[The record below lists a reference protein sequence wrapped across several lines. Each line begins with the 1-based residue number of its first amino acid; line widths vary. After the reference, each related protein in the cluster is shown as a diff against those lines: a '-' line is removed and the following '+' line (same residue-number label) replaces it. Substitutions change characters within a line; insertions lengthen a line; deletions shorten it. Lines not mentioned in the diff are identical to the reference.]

1 MKWYLSKTFWFN
13 AITLIVSLAA
23 ELSEIF
29 PVRENPKLYITVITV
44 GNLILRMFFTSKPIE
59 E

>member
-13 AITLIVSLAA
+13 VITLVVSLAA
-23 ELSEIF
+23 ELSEIY
-29 PVRENPKLYITVITV
+29 PVSSNPKIYVTVITV

-59 E
+59 Q